1 MRLAHS
7 SARFLTFAFLTAAGA
22 GLGAQAQDR
31 PIPADLPAK
40 NPLEGNAAAIQA
52 GQGQFRARC
61 ADCHGIDAK
70 GVRGPDLTGLRANG
84 ATDQRLFRT
93 IRLGVTGTEMPAVN
107 PRTQDEDIWRIL
119 AYLSTLSPPA
129 STSVSRGNAENGAK
143 IFRAQ
148 CSSCHNV
155 NGQGGRLGPDLTR
168 VGASRSRAVLVRQI
182 RGANEDFRQGYE
194 PVTLTTENGQRV
206 RGVKKNEDLFSV
218 QIMDTRERIQGYIK
232 DDLRAV
238 TNETRSAMP
247 AYTAE
252 MLSESDLDDLVRY
265 LETLRG
271 PIAQ

>member
-7 SARFLTFAFLTAAGA
+7 ATRALTFAWLIAAGV

-40 NPLEGNAAAIQA
+40 NPLEGNAEAIQA

-107 PRTQDEDIWRIL
+107 PRTLDEDIWRIL
-119 AYLSTLSPPA
+119 AYLSTLSVPA
-129 STSVSRGNAENGAK
+129 PSVARGNAENGAR
-143 IFRAQ
+143 IFKAQ
-148 CSSCHNV
+148 CSSCHLV
-155 NGQGGRLGPDLTR
+155 NGEGGRLGPDLSR
-168 VGASRSRAVLVRQI
+168 VGASRARASLVRQI

-194 PVTLTTENGQRV
+194 PVTLTTPEGQQV

-218 QIMDTRERIQGYIK
+218 QVMDTRERIQGYQRDSLK
-232 DDLRAV
+232 SV
-238 TNETRSAMP
+238 VNGTRSAMP
-247 AYTAE
+247 VYTAE

-265 LETLRG
+265 LESLRA
-271 PIAQ
+271 PAPM